1 MHFAMRSNSALS
13 KTFRGF
19 QKLSEV
25 FRDFQRFS
33 EALRGF
39 QKLSEVFRDFQ
50 RFYFLRQNA
59 FGICFQS
66 VFWKNPQKSECSKV
80 CCSGSES
87 CVRPFRTCPACRSRA
102 WIDLGISIE
111 CFHKPQEAA
120 ILRPWEIKL
129 GSVLD
134 SWFRLHTRQGFVHA
148 FVLLTAQTASGLFNY
163 MSHCDSICTT
173 ISYHFLKPFQTC
185 FWFPFQSFS
194 LSFLLFFSSFLPSF
208 FQRSRI
214 FDKVTV
220 KFH

>member
-33 EALRGF
+33 EALRGC

-50 RFYFLRQNA
+50 RLYFLRQNA

-66 VFWKNPQKSECSKV
+66 AFWKNPQKSECSKV

-87 CVRPFRTCPACRSRA
+87 CVCPFRTCPACRSRA

-111 CFHKPQEAA
+111 CFPRPQEAA
-120 ILRPWEIKL
+120 ILCPWEIKL

-134 SWFRLHTRQGFVHA
+134 SWFRLHTRQGFVRAFALRMHHTQAWYPHA
-148 FVLLTAQTASGLFNY
+148 FRYPVTVTISIHLCTLLLCKNSQQKNIQNFLWNSMRNLTAKFFYLK
-163 MSHCDSICTT
+163 MSLT
-173 ISYHFLKPFQTC
+173 IRVPY
-185 FWFPFQSFS
+185 WWWW
-194 LSFLLFFSSFLPSF
+194 
-208 FQRSRI
+208 
-214 FDKVTV
+214 
-220 KFH
+220 